1 MTPKLPQRS
10 LKVVPNSFRIH
21 YFFFPSCFLSWFPL
35 SLIPSCL
42 FYLPPLSFFRQCPSC
57 AFLPFL
63 FPSFLPSVF
72 ISSYPPFRL
81 SFLPSI
87 LLYILAS
94 FFSLFFLPSRPPA
107 LRDYSRCFF
116 PLLVPS
122 ILSFFL
128 IPCPCFVLPMALH
141 LLATRETSKPRSLET
156 SITSLLL
163 ALMLYPLPFFLPYI
177 VSSLLPS
184 PLHSFPLCFIP
195 SLPLLFRF
203 HRISFQEPNFDY
215 RCKASSDEYP
225 RSLEASKPQSAS
237 AGFAKR

>member
-1 MTPKLPQRS
+1 MRIPT
-10 LKVVPNSFRIH
+10 VPVS
-21 YFFFPSCFLSWFPL
+21 
-35 SLIPSCL
+35 
-42 FYLPPLSFFRQCPSC
+42 
-57 AFLPFL
+57 FLPSFGPHFL
-63 FPSFLPSVF
+63 ISAFPSFLPSVY
-72 ISSYPPFRL
+72 SSLHL
-81 SFLPSI
+81 SFFLFLVFPSLPP
-87 LLYILAS
+87 AC
-94 FFSLFFLPSRPPA
+94 PSRLLPV
-107 LRDYSRCFF
+107 FF

-177 VSSLLPS
+177 VPSLLPS

-215 RCKASSDEYP
+215 RCKASSDE
-225 RSLEASKPQSAS
+225 
-237 AGFAKR
+237 